1 LELLYCA
8 EQSQGDLWSR
18 ESQALNLARFEFVTK
33 RLTGWRG
40 SVKFALFPHMISR
53 NSSSLSTRR
62 RILLVDDNANGLAAR
77 KSVLEELG
85 YSIVTSTSG
94 ADALEQFESP
104 DPFDLVVTD
113 YKMPRMDG
121 LELIGRLRKHT
132 PSLPIVLISGYV
144 DTLGMNEASTGA
156 DVVIQKSANEV
167 SHLIR
172 SVNRLLRRKSVKAQA
187 APPKTKRKS
196 A

>member
-1 LELLYCA
+1 M
-8 EQSQGDLWSR
+8 
-18 ESQALNLARFEFVTK
+18 
-33 RLTGWRG
+33 
-40 SVKFALFPHMISR
+40 FPLMISR
-53 NSSSLSTRR
+53 NSSPLSARP

-85 YSIVTSTSG
+85 YAIITCASG
-94 ADALEQFESP
+94 ADALEHFDSHK
-104 DPFDLVVTD
+104 FDLVVTD

-132 PSLPIVLISGYV
+132 PNLPIVLISGYV
-144 DTLGMNEASTGA
+144 DSLGLNEASTGA

-172 SVNRLLRRKSVKAQA
+172 SVNRLLRRKSVKAQS
-187 APPKTKRKS
+187 APLKAKRKS
-196 A
+196 AS

>member
-1 LELLYCA
+1 
-8 EQSQGDLWSR
+8 
-18 ESQALNLARFEFVTK
+18 
-33 RLTGWRG
+33 
-40 SVKFALFPHMISR
+40 MISR
-53 NSSSLSTRR
+53 NSATLSPRR

-85 YSIVTSTSG
+85 YLIVTSTSG
-94 ADALEQFESP
+94 SDALEQFTARE
-104 DPFDLVVTD
+104 PFDLVVTD

-132 PSLPIVLISGYV
+132 PGLPIVLISGYV

-172 SVNRLLRRKSVKAQA
+172 SVNRLLRRKPVQAQSAALKA
-187 APPKTKRKS
+187 KRKS
-196 A
+196 AS